1 MTIRLGFLLLVI
13 LGFGAFTAKVLWE
26 VGFWG
31 ILEPHFRNW
40 GPAQVFTDLVIMAL
54 VACGL
59 IVEDA
64 RRRGVAAWPY
74 VALTLVAGSFGPLI
88 YLVKRE
94 MGNRR
99 KLG

>member
-1 MTIRLGFLLLVI
+1 L
-13 LGFGAFTAKVLWE
+13 
-26 VGFWG
+26 WG
-31 ILEPHFRNW
+31 ILEPHFHSW

-54 VACGL
+54 VACAL

-64 RRRGVAAWPY
+64 RRRGVAAWPW
-74 VALTLVAGSFGPLI
+74 VALTLVTGSFGPLI

-99 KLG
+99 KSG